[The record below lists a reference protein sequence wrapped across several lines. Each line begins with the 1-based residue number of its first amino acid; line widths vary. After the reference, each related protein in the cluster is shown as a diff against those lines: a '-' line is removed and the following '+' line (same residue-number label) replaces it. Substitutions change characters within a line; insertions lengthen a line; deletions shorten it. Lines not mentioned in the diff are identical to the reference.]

1 MTYSP
6 GVENTTQSMLRFQA
20 ALPSLDKRFG
30 FTYSLG
36 FGQLVLGGLFIGNSS
51 EAAQLLESAGLLQD
65 LDQASPSPD
74 SETAATY
81 AYGLSLNSVNSYLEL
96 AGSVRAA
103 SISESAAV
111 QCEKLVTAVG
121 VFTVPREW

>member
-103 SISESAAV
+103 GS
-111 QCEKLVTAVG
+111 
-121 VFTVPREW
+121 R